1 MRYFISVILIF
12 ICACEKNQEHIALG
26 TIERDRIALTAT
38 VNEVVVELPVAQG
51 TKVEKG
57 TLLVRLD
64 DTQQKAQV
72 AKAKAEVAL
81 AQANLEKLRNG
92 ARVEEVAA
100 AQAEVYGAKATL
112 VEAEANYERSKNLE
126 KRNMASRANLD
137 RTLAARDAARA
148 RLKSAQEQ
156 LRRLTNGTREEDLR
170 MGEATLEAVQ
180 ASLASE
186 RKKLAD
192 LSIRATRSGILDNL
206 PWNLG
211 ERVTTGSPLA
221 VLLAGESP
229 YARVYIPEP
238 YRVSVKVGDELAV
251 RMDGLAEPIRGMV
264 RWVATDPAFSPYYAL
279 NQEERSRLMY
289 LAKVE
294 LDKSAANLPIGVPA
308 QVILP

>member
-1 MRYFISVILIF
+1 LIF

>member
-1 MRYFISVILIF
+1 VRYFISVILIF